1 MQNKQIHNT
10 EEVVNTIT
18 HGGGMLFGIA
28 ALFYL
33 CTIAIESGNPW
44 AMVSFPI
51 YGISMLASYVTS
63 TFYHASKRARKKR
76 FLRKLDHGAIYIH
89 IAGTYTPFTLITLR
103 NEGAWGWS
111 LFAIVWLAAIIG
123 ICLSFFKMKKKNH
136 FKTIC
141 YLAMGWVIIIALK
154 PLYHI
159 FKDTGSLEILYWLI
173 AGGLSYT
180 FGAIFFFLDNKY
192 KYMHPIWHLFVL
204 GGSICHFIAI
214 SLLV

>member
-1 MQNKQIHNT
+1 MQKKQIHT
-10 EEVVNTIT
+10 EEVINTFT

-28 ALFYL
+28 AFAYL
-33 CTIAIESGNPW
+33 CIIAFKSGNPW
-44 AMVSFPI
+44 AMVTFPA
-51 YGISMLASYVTS
+51 YGLCMLSSYITS
-63 TFYHASKRARKKR
+63 TFYHASRNVWKKK

-111 LFAIVWLAAIIG
+111 LFTIVWLAAIIG

-141 YLAMGWVIIIALK
+141 YLAMGWVIVIAFK
-154 PLYHI
+154 PLYHVL
-159 FKDTGSLEILYWLI
+159 KDSGSMDVLYWLI

-180 FGAIFFFLDNKY
+180 AGSIFFFLDNKY
-192 KYMHPIWHLFVL
+192 KYMHPVWHLFVL

-214 SLLV
+214 ALLV